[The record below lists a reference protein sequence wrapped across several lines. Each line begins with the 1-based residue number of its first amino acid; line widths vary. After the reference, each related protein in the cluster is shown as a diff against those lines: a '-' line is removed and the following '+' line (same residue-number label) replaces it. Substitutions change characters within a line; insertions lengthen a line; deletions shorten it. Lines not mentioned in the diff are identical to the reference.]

1 MSMAPKV
8 QFLST
13 YAASLR
19 HENPRL
25 LGCPARAFYNAGSPL
40 WGVHP
45 AVVHYRSFRNT
56 DPPRLVE
63 VWNEAFPGR
72 GAVALRNSTPLER
85 FVLARPYFDP
95 AGLILAEEDGR
106 CLGFAHS
113 AVVNPGAGPKQGVI
127 CMLGI
132 RPSHRGRGIG
142 PELLRRTEAYLQQH
156 GAQIFLAGGYDRSN
170 PFYFGIYGGANC
182 PGFLQSNP
190 EAEAF
195 FLKSGYRTHQTIL
208 ILQRQLD
215 VPLRVSDP
223 RFGPLRM
230 QYQICMR
237 SPRQLKDWWQEC
249 TVGVVEPLEFV
260 LVNKDNQVKARALAW
275 EMEGFSARWGWPAV
289 GVIDFEVAPDSRRLG
304 LGKYLLTAI
313 LKQLQDQYFQTVEV
327 QIDER
332 DTLAIDFLSPL
343 GFEQVDLGRVYAK
356 DVPQANS

>member
-1 MSMAPKV
+1 MV
-8 QFLST
+8 QF
-13 YAASLR
+13 
-19 HENPRL
+19 
-25 LGCPARAFYNAGSPL
+25 
-40 WGVHP
+40 
-45 AVVHYRSFRNT
+45 RSFRNT
-56 DPPRLVE
+56 DPPCLVE
-63 VWNEAFPGR
+63 VWNQAFPGR
-72 GAVALRNSTPLER
+72 GAVQLRNSTPLER
-85 FVLARPYFDP
+85 FVLAKPYFDP

-113 AVVNPGAGPKQGVI
+113 AVVDPDHGRADFRSPGANGSLKQGVI
-127 CMLGI
+127 CMLGLL
-132 RPSHRGRGIG
+132 PSHRGRGIG
-142 PELLRRTEAYLQQH
+142 PELLRRSEQYLLER
-156 GAQIFLAGGYDRSN
+156 GAQVFLAGGYDRSN

-195 FLKSGYRTHQTIL
+195 FLKHGYRTHQTIL

-223 RFGPLRM
+223 RFGPLRT

-237 SPRQLKDWWQEC
+237 SPRRLKDWWQEC

-260 LVNKDNQVKARALAW
+260 LADKAGAARARALAW

-289 GVIDFEVAPDSRRLG
+289 GVIDFEVDPAERRLG

-327 QIDER
+327 QIDET
-332 DTLAIDFLSPL
+332 DKFAVNFLSPL

-356 DVPQANS
+356 DVPAVGS